1 MPMYTYRC
9 PVCQAPA
16 TRIVRR
22 SEADAQRCE
31 ALLEHRPPNPA
42 VKEPST
48 DTPPAHPAMFC
59 DPVVTLPPLE
69 FAPTDAQLQEF
80 ARVLSRPNEAS
91 IIIVCDTKLVR
102 PEVELTAR
110 TPEAW
115 RT

>member
-9 PVCQAPA
+9 PMCETQV

-22 SEADAQRCE
+22 SEADKQRCD
-31 ALLEHRPPNPA
+31 ALVEHRPPN
-42 VKEPST
+42 E
-48 DTPPAHPAMFC
+48 
-59 DPVVTLPPLE
+59 E
-69 FAPTDAQLQEF
+69 
-80 ARVLSRPNEAS
+80 S
-91 IIIVCDTKLVR
+91 IIIICDTKLVR

>member
-9 PVCQAPA
+9 PACHAPA

-22 SEADAQRCE
+22 SEADEQRCE
-31 ALLEHRPPNPA
+31 ALLEA
-42 VKEPST
+42 EPKAGEPGPGIDGAST
-48 DTPPAHPAMFC
+48 I
-59 DPVVTLPPLE
+59 
-69 FAPTDAQLQEF
+69 
-80 ARVLSRPNEAS
+80 S
-91 IIIVCDTKLVR
+91 ICGTKLVR